1 MKMNLEALK
10 ALELKLDE
18 YSKEN
23 GAIAEHSSLNT
34 NSCKSGCTGGC
45 VGSCQTSCSGSCKH
59 SGAK

>member
-1 MKMNLEALK
+1 MTMNMDALK
-10 ALELKLDE
+10 ALELKLAE

-23 GAIAEHSSLNT
+23 GTIATHESANV

-45 VGSCQTSCSGSCKH
+45 VGSCQTTCSGSCKH